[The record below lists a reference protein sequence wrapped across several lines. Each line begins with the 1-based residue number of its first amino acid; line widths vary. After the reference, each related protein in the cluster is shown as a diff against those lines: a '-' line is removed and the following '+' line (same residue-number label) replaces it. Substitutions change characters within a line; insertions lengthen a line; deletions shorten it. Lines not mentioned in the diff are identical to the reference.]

1 MRQLLGWFLRRI
13 RPREGWVIF
22 FLVLVALAC
31 PAAALT
37 QVTRGIGAE
46 RLLLLTFL
54 ATLAGLALA
63 HSRLPAGWC
72 ALVAALL
79 GIGLVIVV
87 LGGLLP
93 PLSLLWREISNLATW
108 LQHGGLRQGALTMPL
123 PSATAGFVWQRL
135 ADFGERL
142 WAWLQA
148 VNAGE
153 PADRIGFLLLAALLA
168 WGLGLFGSWQVFRR
182 RAPMAGLLPNGIGVA
197 LIVFLSGGGT
207 TFLLVYLFCMLSLL
221 AAMHLWTRQQQW
233 EQAGT
238 DYPGDLGMDLSQ
250 IVFPWLVMLLFVAGF
265 FPVLHVRSMSI
276 AFGRLLDRPWSAVEQ
291 ASKRLFG
298 VIDSPYPG
306 GYAPNR
312 LPNEH
317 LLGGGPELDKVI
329 VLYVKTN
336 DPAPLLPE
344 VEGSGPPVI
353 AAPARY
359 WRGVVYDL
367 YTGHG
372 WSQSPLESRSYPAD
386 RPLDPSLPAG
396 FELRQDFEIVSLTGS
411 SLYAVNA
418 PFSVDHPVRAW
429 WRATGDL
436 AQLDGDAS
444 RYTVISLAPEPTI
457 RDMRA
462 APDPLLP
469 DLEKRYL
476 ALPDATPQRVRDL
489 ARQVAGGAE
498 TRYDQAKAIEGYLRA
513 TYTYTLDLPAPPPDR
528 DVVDYFLFDLKK
540 GFCDYYAS
548 AMVVMARSVGV
559 PARFASGYAQG
570 TYDYEH
576 QRWQVTELNAHSWVE
591 VYFEGIGWVE
601 FEPTAGL
608 PPLERPNG
616 EQAVGP
622 GGPLPK
628 TAVTAPA
635 FPWGLAIVGGVLVLL
650 VIAILRLWRPHRTPA
665 ISAAGLIRERYTR
678 LLAWGRRLGHPAE
691 DGQTP
696 YEYGATLQAGLAA
709 RAGSRWSRARQA
721 GIEAPAQ
728 SDQLTDSYVRA
739 QYGAEPITEHEGWQ
753 IRDLWS
759 RLRRH
764 LWWLW
769 VSRVLSVRSRTGS
782 RRTGQ

>member
-1 MRQLLGWFLRRI
+1 MRQLPGWFLKRI
-13 RPREGWVIF
+13 RPREGWAIF
-22 FLVLVALAC
+22 FMVLAALTC

-37 QVTRGIGAE
+37 QVTREIGAE

-54 ATLAGLALA
+54 AALAGLVLA
-63 HSRLPAGWC
+63 HSRLPAGWG
-72 ALVAALL
+72 ALVGAFL
-79 GIGLVIVV
+79 GAGLIVVV
-87 LGGLLP
+87 LGELLP
-93 PLSLLWREISNLATW
+93 PLSLLWREIGNLAAW
-108 LQHGGLRQGALTMPL
+108 LQHGGSRQGALTMPL

-135 ADFGERL
+135 AGFGERL
-142 WAWLQA
+142 WAWVQA
-148 VNAGE
+148 VGASE
-153 PADRIGFLLLAALLA
+153 SEDRIGFLLLAALLA
-168 WGLGLFGSWQVFRR
+168 WGLSLFGSWQVFRQ
-182 RAPMAGLLPNGIGVA
+182 RAPIAGLLPSGIGVV

-207 TFLLVYLFCMLSLL
+207 MFLLVYLFSLLGLL
-221 AAMHLWTRQQQW
+221 AAVHLWTRQQQW
-233 EQAGT
+233 EQSGT
-238 DYPGDLGMDLSQ
+238 DYPGNLGLDVGQ
-250 IVFPWLVMLLFVAGF
+250 VVFPWLVVLLFVAGV
-265 FPVLHVRSMSI
+265 FPVLHVRSASI

-306 GYAPNR
+306 GFAPNR

-336 DPAPLLPE
+336 DPAPLPPE
-344 VEGSGPPVI
+344 VEESEPP
-353 AAPARY
+353 ATATPARY

-418 PFSVDHPVRAW
+418 PLSVDHPVRAW
-429 WRATGDL
+429 WRTPGDL
-436 AQLDGDAS
+436 AQLDGDADQ
-444 RYTVISLAPEPTI
+444 YTVISRPPEPTVSEL
-457 RDMRA
+457 RA
-462 APDPLLP
+462 APAPLLP

-476 ALPDATPQRVRDL
+476 TLPDTIPKRVQDL
-489 ARQVAGGAE
+489 AQKVTAGAE
-498 TRYDQAKAIEGYLRA
+498 TRYDQAKAIESYLRM
-513 TYTYTLDLPAPPPDR
+513 YTYTLDLPAPPSDR

-570 TYDYEH
+570 TYDYAHE
-576 QRWQVTELNAHSWVE
+576 RWQVTDLNAHSWVE
-591 VYFEGIGWVE
+591 VYFEGLGWVE

-608 PPLERPNG
+608 PPLERPAG
-616 EQAVGP
+616 EGATGP
-622 GGPLPK
+622 DGLPLE
-628 TAVTAPA
+628 TAGAA
-635 FPWGLAIVGGVLVLL
+635 AAIPWGLGILGGILVLL
-650 VIAILRLWRPHRTPA
+650 AVVIVRLWRPRLVPVIT
-665 ISAAGLIRERYTR
+665 AADLVRERYAR

-696 YEYGATLQAGLAA
+696 YEYGAALQAGLAA
-709 RAGSRWSRARQA
+709 RGSSRWSPARRAGA
-721 GIEAPAQ
+721 EAPGEA
-728 SDQLTDSYVRA
+728 DQLTASFVRA
-739 QYGAEPITEHEGWQ
+739 QYGAEPTAEREGWQ
-753 IRDLWS
+753 IHSLWS

-764 LWWLW
+764 LWLLW
-769 VSRVLSVRSRTGS
+769 VSRLPSRLHSPG
-782 RRTGQ
+782 GKN